1 MADLHTGEFHQNVS
15 EYFPMHSRVG
25 KRKISIPGAKL
36 IAAVATAAVA
46 ATLMLNTYVNCFAT
60 SIMPTSAQLDISV
73 INPRED
79 TVVEWQLVD
88 PQGNVIDSGQVDDD
102 QLVLDNLDPDTQY
115 EIIFTQP
122 AKDDQPE
129 KQLGSYKFITG
140 KGAKPGQTPTP
151 PPGPPGPSK
160 SPESKPEVSPSPSPS
175 ISPSPSP
182 SPSISPSPSP
192 TPTPAPTP
200 KPTPAIPVPVMGT
213 PYVDNVN
220 QGADSDPYCTLN
232 FPYEMYR
239 NDTYD
244 NDMVSLVVTYTIEED
259 GDEYTDSFEI
269 TPENTDN
276 PTVELFYKGSL
287 TSSAVLTFNR
297 TEYDADGN
305 VVGVEENLTVTSD
318 QLNIQSLY
326 INSEWDNNLVGW
338 NGGVTLS
345 NVEVD
350 ENNQLTAKM
359 TVDVEGGKYTAK
371 NTVSEFTVPY
381 SNPESGDIGDIRYI
395 ISGSDIGEIEGI
407 LDVTPATSTG
417 SDITANIELDL
428 RSLGLTAGETYTME
442 VLVDGSWL
450 LEGVLLGS
458 SNGRGTIEFIP
469 VATPPMYVE
478 TLFESYI
485 HPTDDM
491 GNGIQLEYIFTQ
503 GDEGTITGLSVTD
516 TVTWYDWETGAV
528 IGSETK
534 PAVEYS
540 PDQFVENGVD
550 IWMMHMGTTAN
561 EAVKETDDDAYYYSN
576 YYFSY
581 KSQAELTYTTG
592 SGTET
597 ITTDEFVLDPAFYY
611 YGSEGNSITVDPDS
625 IRQVDQGIELTV
637 SGQLKN
643 VHKGENTRIEPYAVL
658 IGGYYAEIADNYID
672 SEHVSVNSDG
682 SVTITNQPVFIPYSA
697 ANGDG
702 TLTVIAMVEGDTYV
716 DYNGGS
722 DYLFYSQ
729 TYAEETI
736 ELPGGSTL
744 RIGDITDDSETQYEN
759 APELKSV
766 TLAYVNNY
774 GLSEMAVYGGEYV
787 TVEFE
792 FTGIADETSSLAVN
806 VQCTDPDGTTVSDT
820 ATVPTVSYE
829 ETGEYTFYATLGYQV
844 PDDLTPG
851 TEITLQISWNTFMQ
865 R

>member
-129 KQLGSYKFITG
+129 KQLGSYKFTTG
-140 KGAKPGQTPTP
+140 KGTKPGQTPTP

-160 SPESKPEVSPSPSPS
+160 SPEAKPEASPSPS
-175 ISPSPSP
+175 ISPSPSPSP

-213 PYVDNVN
+213 PYVDNVS

-269 TPENTDN
+269 TPEVTDN
-276 PTVELFYKGSL
+276 PTIDLFFKGSL
-287 TSSAVLTFNR
+287 TSSAVLTYNR
-297 TEYDADGN
+297 TQYDADGN

-338 NGGVTLS
+338 NGGVKLS

-381 SNPESGDIGDIRYI
+381 SNPESGDTGDIRYI
-395 ISGSDIGEIEGI
+395 ISGPDIREIEGV
-407 LDVTPATSTG
+407 LDFTPATSTG
-417 SDITANIELDL
+417 SDITATIELDL
-428 RSLGLTAGETYTME
+428 RSLGLTAGETYTMD

-458 SNGRGTIEFIP
+458 SNGRGTIEFTP

-478 TLFESYI
+478 TAFEQYI
-485 HPTDDM
+485 YPTDSQ

-516 TVTWYDWETGAV
+516 SVAWYDEETGEV

-540 PDQFVENGVD
+540 PDQFVENGGQ
-550 IWMMHMGTTAN
+550 IWMMHTGTTDN
-561 EAVKETDDDAYYYSN
+561 SNFDNSN

-581 KSQAELTYTTG
+581 KSKAELTYTIDGQTK
-592 SGTET
+592 TV
-597 ITTDEFVLDPAFYY
+597 TTDEFVLDPAFYA
-611 YGSEGNSITVDPDS
+611 ETTVGNSITVDQDS
-625 IRQVDQGIELTV
+625 IVLTENGISMTVDV
-637 SGQLKN
+637 QLKN
-643 VHKGENTRIEPYAVL
+643 IHQGENTTLTPYNVY
-658 IGGYYAEIADNYID
+658 IGSMNSDGWPVDLEADNVTIG
-672 SEHVSVNSDG
+672 SDG
-682 SVTITNQPVFIPYSA
+682 SVTITDYELSISYGET
-697 ANGDG
+697 NGDG
-702 TLTVIAMVEGDTYV
+702 TVTLMAMVDGEATATNMYGYDEY
-716 DYNGGS
+716 
-722 DYLFYSQ
+722 FMYSQ
-729 TYAEETI
+729 TYAQETI
-736 ELPGGSTL
+736 NLPKGYTISLAPTV
-744 RIGDITDDSETQYEN
+744 TDSRHQ
-759 APELKSV
+759 PESNMTVSRV
-766 TLAYVNNY
+766 TLGTDSLY
-774 GLSEMAVYGGEYV
+774 GLDTVEVYGGQTVYIDFELAGTPTEVVQWIANAECIDPAGQV
-787 TVEFE
+787 TWYEEVIPYNTYTAESPFY
-792 FTGIADETSSLAVN
+792 I
-806 VQCTDPDGTTVSDT
+806 TVMY
-820 ATVPTVSYE
+820 TVPVDISGPMT
-829 ETGEYTFYATLGYQV
+829 
-844 PDDLTPG
+844 LTPNWYVI
-851 TEITLQISWNTFMQ
+851 EPN
-865 R
+865 